1 MQDII
6 KTLKHSTMAANSELQ
21 LLLEIRHFFGYS
33 VIKSKED
40 FSGKIWWGG
49 GGGGENSRFV
59 TVYSASFKYYLRIL
73 TEKCMKF
80 S

>member
-49 GGGGENSRFV
+49 GGGV
-59 TVYSASFKYYLRIL
+59 RIHVL
-73 TEKCMKF
+73 SLSIPPHLNIICGF
-80 S
+80 